1 MDTINQNEMMKLAFG
16 LYDRGIE
23 FKVKSFFDGIQFIIG
38 DWDWDAICH
47 SGSYGHENG
56 LIEVMGLPQ
65 CQDDVIGWLTAEDV
79 LKMVDELRPIPES
92 ETIDYDCEPTST
104 PTPVKMR
111 MTQKLADDLMDNL
124 ASLAISANGRLPETE
139 EEFQKIEDYAKRT
152 FLHLCK
158 EWEGTME
165 GTWEVVP
172 NKNDS
177 YDL

>member
-1 MDTINQNEMMKLAFG
+1 MSNINQTEMMELAIG
-16 LYDRGIE
+16 LRDRGIG
-23 FKVKSFFDGIQFIIG
+23 FKTTSFLDGIQIVVG

-65 CQDDVIGWLTAEDV
+65 CKGDVIGWLTAKEV

-92 ETIDYDCEPTST
+92 ETIDYDSEPTPT

-111 MTQKLADDLMDNL
+111 VTQKLANDLMDNL
-124 ASLAISANGRLPETE
+124 VALDISANGRLPETE
-139 EEFQKIEDYAKRT
+139 EELQSCEIYAKTT
-152 FLHLCK
+152 FLRLCE
-158 EWEGTME
+158 EWEQAMG
-165 GTWEVVP
+165 GTWEFVP
-172 NKNDS
+172 NENDS

>member
-1 MDTINQNEMMKLAFG
+1 MSKINQTEMMELAFG
-16 LYDRGIE
+16 LRDRGIG
-23 FKVKSFFDGIQFIIG
+23 FKTTSFLDGIQIVVG

-65 CQDDVIGWLTAEDV
+65 CQGDVIGWLTANDV
-79 LKMVDELRPIPES
+79 LKMVDELIP
-92 ETIDYDCEPTST
+92 ETIDYDCEPT

-111 MTQKLADDLMDNL
+111 MTQKLANDLMDNL
-124 ASLAISANGRLPETE
+124 AALAISANGRIPETE
-139 EEFQKIEDYAKRT
+139 EELQSCERYAKKT
-152 FLHLCK
+152 FTRLCE
-158 EWEGTME
+158 EWEQTME

>member
-23 FKVKSFFDGIQFIIG
+23 FKVKSFFDGLQFIIG

-65 CQDDVIGWLTAEDV
+65 CQDDVIGYLTAEEV
-79 LKMVDELRPIPES
+79 LKMVDGLDS

-104 PTPVKMR
+104 PTPVRMR
-111 MTQKLADDLMDNL
+111 MTQKLANDLMDNL
-124 ASLAISANGRLPETE
+124 AALDISANGRLPETE
-139 EEFQKIEDYAKRT
+139 EELQSCERYAKTT
-152 FLHLCK
+152 FLRLCE
-158 EWEGTME
+158 EWEQTMG
-165 GTWEVVP
+165 GTWEVTL
-172 NKNDS
+172 DS

>member
-23 FKVKSFFDGIQFIIG
+23 FKAKSFFDGIQFIIG

-65 CQDDVIGWLTAEDV
+65 CQDDVIGWLTAEEV
-79 LKMVDELRPIPES
+79 LNMVDELIP
-92 ETIDYDCEPTST
+92 ETIDYDCEPT

-111 MTQKLADDLMDNL
+111 MTEKLANDLMDNL
-124 ASLAISANGRLPETE
+124 ASLAISANGRLQETE
-139 EEFQKIEDYAKRT
+139 EELQSCERYAKRT
-152 FLHLCK
+152 FTHLCK
-158 EWEGTME
+158 EREQTMG
-165 GTWEVVP
+165 GTWEVIP
-172 NKNDS
+172 NENDS

>member
-23 FKVKSFFDGIQFIIG
+23 FKAKSFFDGIQFIIG

-65 CQDDVIGWLTAEDV
+65 CQDDVIGYLTAEEV
-79 LKMVDELRPIPES
+79 LKMVDGLDS
-92 ETIDYDCEPTST
+92 ETIDHDCEST
-104 PTPVKMR
+104 PTPVRMR

-139 EEFQKIEDYAKRT
+139 EELQSCENYAKKT
-152 FLHLCK
+152 FIHLCE
-158 EWEGTME
+158 EWEKTME